1 MRQNFT
7 KGSHF
12 WPLAHQNL
20 KRVRIFYENSQK
32 GSHFRIRQ
40 CRKTRKGSHFWTRL
54 WQQFQKV
61 RICGYF
67 LERVR
72 IFLHFP
78 AWAQMVRSFRPQAA
92 QSKNVKNRA
101 ATFIAFCLHK
111 SITEMHFFGRSC
123 GGAFLVQI
131 LVKGFEVLA

>member
-72 IFLHFP
+72 IFYIFQLGRKWFAVFDHKRHKAKTLKIRRPFLLHS
-78 AWAQMVRSFRPQAA
+78 A
-92 QSKNVKNRA
+92 
-101 ATFIAFCLHK
+101 FINSSRKC
-111 SITEMHFFGRSC
+111 I
-123 GGAFLVQI
+123 FLVDR
-131 LVKGFEVLA
+131 VVEHFWCKFW